1 MIKYFTI
8 KNFRSIKNENIL
20 EFDAHLKNSTYP
32 AHPVIGF
39 AGANASGK
47 TNVLRS
53 LTFVLWFMQNSFLRL
68 DKNDD
73 IPCEAFY
80 TLSKLPTEFHLIFA
94 EKSWVDGQEKIIDY
108 EYKLCLTKEKVLT
121 EKLNY
126 CPYEKSELVYF
137 RHDGKVEL
145 GDSVSPIDIKDLREN
160 CSIISLASQF
170 ASQNVANACKDY
182 AVKTNLTF
190 AVRNF
195 SERHKISLL
204 ENELKDHKLREKI
217 QPHLK
222 MADVGIEKIKI
233 SSEKQTIFMHKI
245 EDKLAPFEYHLE
257 SAGTLEFLLKLFYF
271 LQALE
276 EGAVFVVDEIELKL
290 HQNLVAYLLGLFKN
304 KTANKHGA
312 QLICSFHNSYF
323 MEFLEPEQLWFAEK
337 NDQGETEL
345 FSAAAFTDIKNLYE
359 KDLEMLYRVGR
370 FGAKP
375 REI

>member
-1 MIKYFTI
+1 
-8 KNFRSIKNENIL
+8 
-20 EFDAHLKNSTYP
+20 
-32 AHPVIGF
+32 
-39 AGANASGK
+39 
-47 TNVLRS
+47 
-53 LTFVLWFMQNSFLRL
+53 
-68 DKNDD
+68 
-73 IPCEAFY
+73 
-80 TLSKLPTEFHLIFA
+80 
-94 EKSWVDGQEKIIDY
+94 
-108 EYKLCLTKEKVLT
+108 
-121 EKLNY
+121 
-126 CPYEKSELVYF
+126 
-137 RHDGKVEL
+137 
-145 GDSVSPIDIKDLREN
+145 
-160 CSIISLASQF
+160 
-170 ASQNVANACKDY
+170 
-182 AVKTNLTF
+182 
-190 AVRNF
+190 
-195 SERHKISLL
+195 
-204 ENELKDHKLREKI
+204 
-217 QPHLK
+217 
-222 MADVGIEKIKI
+222 
-233 SSEKQTIFMHKI
+233 MHKI